1 MSTAIT
7 NVQARQILDSRGNPT
22 VEVDVY
28 LEDGTLGRA
37 SVPSGASTGANEA
50 VELRDGDK
58 KVYGGKGV
66 LKAVENVNE
75 KIAPE
80 LIDLDATE
88 QVAID
93 ELMIH
98 LDGTDNKGKL
108 GANAILGVSLAV
120 AKAAAKSVGLPL
132 YRYIGGAAAR
142 QLPVPMM
149 NIMNGGKHADSNVDM
164 QEFMA
169 MPVGAS
175 SFSEALQWGVDVYHA
190 LKGVLKAKG
199 LATAVG
205 DEGGFAPNLPSNEDA
220 IKVILEAIDKAGY
233 KAGEQIMIAMDPASS
248 EFYDN
253 GSYVLKGEGRTLTGD
268 EIVDYYAD
276 LVEKYPIISI
286 EDGWPKTTGTT
297 WRKLTER
304 IGDKVQLVGDDL
316 FVTNTKFLQTR
327 HREPHGQLDPGQG
340 QPDRHPDRDAGRHR
354 DGEARRLHRRRLAP
368 LRRDRRQPPSPTSS
382 WRPTPA
388 RSRPA
393 PRPHRPRRQVQPA
406 SAHRRSPGRHR
417 DLRRPEVVLQ
427 PEEVTPSKG
436 RPAGP
441 PLQLNYAHPPE
452 HRQLP
457 ARALRAAALCPV
469 RADVRPAV
477 PVLLSLERCA

>member
-1 MSTAIT
+1 MRSSVLLVSDTEREDPDSRLKKKTKLHKLFRRNTHIMSTAIT

-22 VEVDVY
+22 IEVDVY

-75 KIAPE
+75 RIAPE

-98 LDGTDNKGKL
+98 LDGSENKSKL

-120 AKAAAKSVGLPL
+120 AKAAARCLGLPL
-132 YRYIGGAAAR
+132 YRYIGGTSAR

-175 SFSEALQWGVDVYHA
+175 SFAEALQWGTDVYHA
-190 LKGVLKAKG
+190 LKGVLKARG

-205 DEGGFAPNLPSNEDA
+205 DEGGFAPNLPSNEEA
-220 IKVILEAIDKAGY
+220 IRVILEAIDKAGY
-233 KAGEQIMIAMDPASS
+233 QAGEQIMIAMDPAAS

-253 GSYVLKGEGRTLTGD
+253 GSYVLKGEGRTLSGD
-268 EIVDYYAD
+268 QIVDYYAD

-286 EDGWPKTTGTT
+286 EDGLAEDDWAT

-304 IGDKVQLVGDDL
+304 IGHKVQLVGDDL
-316 FVTNTKFLQTR
+316 FVTNTKFLQRGIDSQTANSILVKVNQIGTLTETLAAIELAKQAGYTAVVS
-327 HREPHGQLDPGQG
+327 HRSGETEDATIADIVVATNAGQIKTG
-340 QPDRHPDRDAGRHR
+340 A
-354 DGEARRLHRRRLAP
+354 
-368 LRRDRRQPPSPTSS
+368 
-382 WRPTPA
+382 PA
-388 RSRPA
+388 RTDRVA
-393 PRPHRPRRQVQPA
+393 KYNQL
-406 SAHRRSPGRHR
+406 
-417 DLRRPEVVLQ
+417 LRI
-427 PEEVTPSKG
+427 EE
-436 RPAGP
+436 
-441 PLQLNYAHPPE
+441 
-452 HRQLP
+452 
-457 ARALRAAALCPV
+457 ALGDTATFHGLKSFYN
-469 RADVRPAV
+469 
-477 PVLLSLERCA
+477 LKK